1 MPQKRL
7 ICLRT
12 LLLLMLRFRE
22 FLNKLFD
29 FYVIVPT
36 LRIFC
41 PVFLGPGHV
50 TFWTLCAGS
59 EEGALGERLRATEGR
74 FMMTAVA
81 DVESV
86 AATGNTGKVVSTCHW
101 GNLLVWEDGHI
112 QLEVCRKDGSS
123 CHEGQINII
132 VAQEG
137 ELITIGT

>member
-1 MPQKRL
+1 M
-7 ICLRT
+7 
-12 LLLLMLRFRE
+12 FS
-22 FLNKLFD
+22 
-29 FYVIVPT
+29 
-36 LRIFC
+36 
-41 PVFLGPGHV
+41 VFLGPGHV